1 MASSGEVWSP
11 SHAGEQY
18 TWDSQMRLLA
28 AVHEQHSLQ
37 QQAAQQAAQQGLEL
51 EGGEPGPGPGP
62 GPGGPHDDSGIQGV
76 SVVDQAYGYAGM
88 AVPSYVP
95 TVIDTPEP
103 KAGEGGCIYC
113 QVRDTSGCVVPPCSF
128 GPCSRVNFSTW

>member
-1 MASSGEVWSP
+1 MASAGEVWSP
-11 SHAGEQY
+11 SRAEDQY

-37 QQAAQQAAQQGLEL
+37 QQQAAHQAAHQGVDL
-51 EGGEPGPGPGP
+51 EGGGDPSPGPGPGA
-62 GPGGPHDDSGIQGV
+62 GAHDDSGIQGV
-76 SVVDQAYGYAGM
+76 SVVDHTYSYAGV

-113 QVRDTSGCVVPPCSF
+113 QARSPRRPRPYMLAVH
-128 GPCSRVNFSTW
+128 